1 MEGFP
6 NNREQAQNILANGI
20 IPKHT
25 IILNGIDSMLIE
37 RAAGKR
43 VDSKTGEIYHT
54 TFGNYIKYNAIIYF
68 MKYFIALS

>member
-1 MEGFP
+1 
-6 NNREQAQNILANGI
+6 
-20 IPKHT
+20 
-25 IILNGIDSMLIE
+25 MLIE